1 MPISS
6 VIKFEGKPDDLVW
19 KSPIEDFN
27 TTSHLIVDE
36 THEALLVVN
45 GAAADLFGPGE
56 RTLSLPNIPILRSI
70 VNIPTGGE
78 TPFPCKVFYINKVH
92 QMDILWG
99 TQGAIA
105 LEDPL
110 YDIFMHVMLH
120 GSLSLSVEDSRKFLV
135 KLVGFRGQ
143 FDADSLVAKFRGIIS
158 SHVKDCIS
166 KIMINGKLSYFMMNA
181 NLFEVSEVVKERLDE
196 IFADYGLNI
205 EFFNIETIEVPDKD
219 YAAVSEAKN
228 RRTGRII
235 EGYTWQ
241 EERQMMIAEKFA
253 ANEGTMGSVGGMMGG
268 AMGGIMMGGTIS
280 EIAKNALS
288 QDRVPTSPPP
298 KDVSGTNPP
307 MGGNAEGPS
316 IRDMLGG
323 TKPSGQTPDAP
334 KPQADPLGGG
344 LGGVMPFDVE
354 PADVPSPAPAPAGGA
369 KFCPECGAPTT
380 PGAKFCPECGARLAR
395 VCPNCGAPIEGTPKF
410 CSECGTKLN

>member
-6 VIKFEGKPDDLVW
+6 VIKFEGSPDDLVW

-36 THEALLVVN
+36 THVALLVVN

-78 TPFPCKVFYINKVH
+78 TPFPCKVFYVNMVH

-99 TQGAIA
+99 TQGPIT

-110 YDIFMHVMLH
+110 YDIFLHVMLR
-120 GSLSLSVEDSRKFLV
+120 GSLSLSVEDARKFLV
-135 KLVGFRGQ
+135 KLVGFRDRY
-143 FDADSLVAKFRGIIS
+143 DAQSLVAKFRGIIS
-158 SHVKDCIS
+158 SRVKDCIS
-166 KIMINGKLSYFMMNA
+166 RIMINGKLSYFIMNA
-181 NLFEVSEVVKERLDE
+181 NLLEVSNVVKERLDE
-196 IFADYGLNI
+196 IFADYGIRI
-205 EFFNIETIEVPDKD
+205 EFFNIESIEVPEQD

-241 EERQMMIAEKFA
+241 EERQMLIAEKFA
-253 ANEGTMGSVGGMMGG
+253 ANEGSVGAVGGMMGG

-280 EIAKNALS
+280 EIARGALS
-288 QDRVPTSPPP
+288 PERVPTEAPP
-298 KDVSGTNPP
+298 KDVSEVTPP
-307 MGGNAEGPS
+307 KGSNAGGSGNTGS
-316 IRDMLGG
+316 IRDILN
-323 TKPSGQTPDAP
+323 GQNRAAPTDAP
-334 KPQADPLGGG
+334 SA
-344 LGGVMPFDVE
+344 GGVAPFEVA
-354 PADVPSPAPAPAGGA
+354 PADVPADAPSASGGRFCPECGNAVAPNA
-369 KFCPECGAPTT
+369 KFCPECGT
-380 PGAKFCPECGARLAR
+380 RLGR
-395 VCPNCGAPIEGTPKF
+395 VCPGCGTPIEGSPKF
-410 CSECGTKLN
+410 CAQCGTKL

>member
-6 VIKFEGKPDDLVW
+6 VIKFEGSPDDLIW

-36 THEALLVVN
+36 THVALLVVN

-78 TPFPCKVFYINKVH
+78 TPFPCKVFYVNTVH

-99 TQGAIA
+99 TQGPIT

-110 YDIFMHVMLH
+110 YDIFLHVMLR
-120 GSLSLSVEDSRKFLV
+120 GSLSLSVEDARKFLV
-135 KLVGFRGQ
+135 KLVGFRDRY
-143 FDADSLVAKFRGIIS
+143 DAQSLVAKFRGIIS
-158 SHVKDCIS
+158 SHVKDCVS
-166 KIMINGKLSYFMMNA
+166 RIMINGKLSYFIMNA
-181 NLFEVSEVVKERLDE
+181 NLFEVSNVVKEQLDE
-196 IFADYGLNI
+196 IFADYGMRI
-205 EFFNIETIEVPDKD
+205 EFFNIESIEVPEQD

-241 EERQMMIAEKFA
+241 EERQMLIAEKFA
-253 ANEGTMGSVGGMMGG
+253 ANEGSVGAVGGMMGG

-280 EIAKNALS
+280 EIARSALS
-288 QDRVPTSPPP
+288 PERVPTEAPP
-298 KDVSGTNPP
+298 KDTSGAKPP
-307 MGGNAEGPS
+307 LGSNAGGSGNGSE
-316 IRDMLGG
+316 IRDILN
-323 TKPSGQTPDAP
+323 GQKRA
-334 KPQADPLGGG
+334 
-344 LGGVMPFDVE
+344 V
-354 PADVPSPAPAPAGGA
+354 PADVPSAGGVAPFEVAPADAPTDAPSASGGRFCPECGNAVAPDA
-369 KFCPECGAPTT
+369 KFCPECGT
-380 PGAKFCPECGARLAR
+380 RLSR
-395 VCPNCGAPIEGTPKF
+395 VCPGCGTPIEGSPKF
-410 CSECGTKLN
+410 CAQCGTKL

>member
-6 VIKFEGKPDDLVW
+6 VIKFEGSPDDLVW

-36 THEALLVVN
+36 THVALLVVN

-78 TPFPCKVFYINKVH
+78 TPFPCKVFYVNMVH

-99 TQGAIA
+99 TQGPIT

-110 YDIFMHVMLH
+110 YDIFLHVMLR
-120 GSLSLSVEDSRKFLV
+120 GSLSLSVEDARKFLV
-135 KLVGFRGQ
+135 KLVGFRDRY
-143 FDADSLVAKFRGIIS
+143 DAQSLVAKFRGIIS

-166 KIMINGKLSYFMMNA
+166 RIMINGKLSYFIMNA
-181 NLFEVSEVVKERLDE
+181 NLFEVSNVVKERLDE
-196 IFADYGLNI
+196 IFSDYGIRI
-205 EFFNIETIEVPDKD
+205 EFFNIESIEVPEQD

-241 EERQMMIAEKFA
+241 EERQMLIAEKFA
-253 ANEGTMGSVGGMMGG
+253 ANEGSVGAVGGMMGG

-280 EIAKNALS
+280 EIARGALS
-288 QDRVPTSPPP
+288 PERVPTEAPP
-298 KDVSGTNPP
+298 KDVSEVTPP
-307 MGGNAEGPS
+307 KGANAGGNGNTGS
-316 IRDMLGG
+316 IRDILN
-323 TKPSGQTPDAP
+323 GQNRAAPADAP
-334 KPQADPLGGG
+334 SA
-344 LGGVMPFDVE
+344 GGVAPFEVA
-354 PADVPSPAPAPAGGA
+354 PADVPADAPSASGGRFCPECGNAVAPNA
-369 KFCPECGAPTT
+369 KFCPECGT
-380 PGAKFCPECGARLAR
+380 RLGR
-395 VCPNCGAPIEGTPKF
+395 VCPGCGTPIEGSPKF
-410 CSECGTKLN
+410 CAQCGTKL

>member
-6 VIKFEGKPDDLVW
+6 VIKFEGSPDDLVW

-36 THEALLVVN
+36 THVALLVVN

-78 TPFPCKVFYINKVH
+78 TPFPCKVFYVNMVH

-99 TQGAIA
+99 TQGPIT

-110 YDIFMHVMLH
+110 YDIFLHVMLR
-120 GSLSLSVEDSRKFLV
+120 GSLSLSVEDARKFLV
-135 KLVGFRGQ
+135 KLVGFRDRY
-143 FDADSLVAKFRGIIS
+143 DAQSLVAKFRGIIS

-166 KIMINGKLSYFMMNA
+166 RIMINGKLSYFIMNA
-181 NLFEVSEVVKERLDE
+181 NLFEVSNVVKERLDE
-196 IFADYGLNI
+196 IFSDYGIRI
-205 EFFNIETIEVPDKD
+205 EFFNIESIEVPEQD

-241 EERQMMIAEKFA
+241 EERQMLIAEKFA
-253 ANEGTMGSVGGMMGG
+253 ANEGSVGAVGGMMGG

-280 EIAKNALS
+280 EIARGALS
-288 QDRVPTSPPP
+288 PERVPTEAPP
-298 KDVSGTNPP
+298 KDVSEVTPP
-307 MGGNAEGPS
+307 KGANAGGNGNTGS
-316 IRDMLGG
+316 IRDILN
-323 TKPSGQTPDAP
+323 GQNRAAPTDAP
-334 KPQADPLGGG
+334 SA
-344 LGGVMPFDVE
+344 GGVAPFEVA
-354 PADVPSPAPAPAGGA
+354 PADVPADAPSASGGRFCPECGNAVAPNA
-369 KFCPECGAPTT
+369 KFCPECGT
-380 PGAKFCPECGARLAR
+380 RLGR
-395 VCPNCGAPIEGTPKF
+395 VCPGCGTPIEGSPKF
-410 CSECGTKLN
+410 CAQCGTKL

>member
-6 VIKFEGKPDDLVW
+6 VIKFEGSPDDLVW

-36 THEALLVVN
+36 THVALLVVN

-78 TPFPCKVFYINKVH
+78 TPFPCKVFYVNMVH

-99 TQGAIA
+99 TQGPIT

-110 YDIFMHVMLH
+110 YDIFLHVMLR
-120 GSLSLSVEDSRKFLV
+120 GSLSLSVEDARKFLV
-135 KLVGFRGQ
+135 KLVGFRDRY
-143 FDADSLVAKFRGIIS
+143 DAQSLVAKFRGIIS

-166 KIMINGKLSYFMMNA
+166 RIMINGKLSYFIMNA
-181 NLFEVSEVVKERLDE
+181 NLFEVSNVVKERLDE
-196 IFADYGLNI
+196 IFSDYGIRI
-205 EFFNIETIEVPDKD
+205 EFFNIESIEVPEQD

-241 EERQMMIAEKFA
+241 EERQMLIAEKFA
-253 ANEGTMGSVGGMMGG
+253 ANEGSMGAVGGMMGG

-280 EIAKNALS
+280 EIARGALS
-288 QDRVPTSPPP
+288 PERVPTEAPP
-298 KDVSGTNPP
+298 KDVSEVTPP
-307 MGGNAEGPS
+307 KGSNAGGSGNTGS
-316 IRDMLGG
+316 IRDILN
-323 TKPSGQTPDAP
+323 GQNRAAPTDAP
-334 KPQADPLGGG
+334 SA
-344 LGGVMPFDVE
+344 GGVAPFEVA
-354 PADVPSPAPAPAGGA
+354 PADVPADAPSASGGRFCPECGNAVAPNA
-369 KFCPECGAPTT
+369 KFCPECGT
-380 PGAKFCPECGARLAR
+380 RLGR
-395 VCPNCGAPIEGTPKF
+395 VCPGCGTPIEGSPKF
-410 CSECGTKLN
+410 CAQCGTKL

>member
-6 VIKFEGKPDDLVW
+6 VIKFEGSPDDLVW

-36 THEALLVVN
+36 THVALLVVN

-78 TPFPCKVFYINKVH
+78 TPFPCKVFYVNMVH

-99 TQGAIA
+99 TQGPIA

-110 YDIFMHVMLH
+110 YDIFLHVMLR
-120 GSLSLSVEDSRKFLV
+120 GSLSLSVEDARKFLV
-135 KLVGFRGQ
+135 KLVGFRDRY
-143 FDADSLVAKFRGIIS
+143 DAQSLVAKFRGIIS

-166 KIMINGKLSYFMMNA
+166 RIMINGKLSYFIMNA
-181 NLFEVSEVVKERLDE
+181 NLLEVSNVVKERLDE
-196 IFADYGLNI
+196 IFADYGMRI
-205 EFFNIETIEVPDKD
+205 EFFNIESIEVPEQD

-241 EERQMMIAEKFA
+241 EERQMLIAEKFA
-253 ANEGTMGSVGGMMGG
+253 ANEGSMGAVGGMMGG

-280 EIAKNALS
+280 EIARGALS
-288 QDRVPTSPPP
+288 PERVPTEAPP
-298 KDVSGTNPP
+298 KDVSGVTPP
-307 MGGNAEGPS
+307 KGANAGGGGNTGS
-316 IRDMLGG
+316 IRDILN
-323 TKPSGQTPDAP
+323 GQNRAAPVDAP
-334 KPQADPLGGG
+334 SA
-344 LGGVMPFDVE
+344 GGVAPFEVA
-354 PADVPSPAPAPAGGA
+354 PADAPADAPSASGGRFCPECGNAVAPNA
-369 KFCPECGAPTT
+369 KFCPECGT
-380 PGAKFCPECGARLAR
+380 RLGR
-395 VCPNCGAPIEGTPKF
+395 VCPGCGTPIEGSPKF
-410 CSECGTKLN
+410 CAQCGTKL

>member
-6 VIKFEGKPDDLVW
+6 VIKFEGSPDDLVW

-36 THEALLVVN
+36 THVALLVVN

-78 TPFPCKVFYINKVH
+78 TPFPCKVFYVNMVH

-99 TQGAIA
+99 TQGPIA

-110 YDIFMHVMLH
+110 YDIFLHVMLR
-120 GSLSLSVEDSRKFLV
+120 GSLSLSVEDARKFLV
-135 KLVGFRGQ
+135 KLVGFRDRY
-143 FDADSLVAKFRGIIS
+143 DAQSLVAKFRGIIS

-166 KIMINGKLSYFMMNA
+166 RIMINGKLSYFIMNA
-181 NLFEVSEVVKERLDE
+181 NLLEVSNVVKERLDE
-196 IFADYGLNI
+196 IFADYGMRI
-205 EFFNIETIEVPDKD
+205 EFFNIESIEVPEQD

-241 EERQMMIAEKFA
+241 EERQMLIAEKFA
-253 ANEGTMGSVGGMMGG
+253 ANEGSMGAVGGMMGG

-280 EIAKNALS
+280 EIARGALS
-288 QDRVPTSPPP
+288 PERVPTEAPP
-298 KDVSGTNPP
+298 KDVSGVTPP
-307 MGGNAEGPS
+307 KGANAGGGGNTGS
-316 IRDMLGG
+316 IRDILN
-323 TKPSGQTPDAP
+323 GQNRATPVDAP
-334 KPQADPLGGG
+334 SA
-344 LGGVMPFDVE
+344 GGVAPFEVA
-354 PADVPSPAPAPAGGA
+354 PADAPADAPSASGGRFCPECGNAVAPNA
-369 KFCPECGAPTT
+369 KFCPECGT
-380 PGAKFCPECGARLAR
+380 RLGR
-395 VCPNCGAPIEGTPKF
+395 VCPGCGTPIEGSPKF
-410 CSECGTKLN
+410 CAQCGTKL

>member
-6 VIKFEGKPDDLVW
+6 VIKFEGSPDDLVW

-36 THEALLVVN
+36 THVALLVVN

-78 TPFPCKVFYINKVH
+78 TPFPCKVFYVNMVH

-99 TQGAIA
+99 TQGPIT

-110 YDIFMHVMLH
+110 YDIFLHVMLR
-120 GSLSLSVEDSRKFLV
+120 GSLSLSVEDARKFLV
-135 KLVGFRGQ
+135 KLVGFRDRY
-143 FDADSLVAKFRGIIS
+143 DAQSLVAKFRGIIS

-166 KIMINGKLSYFMMNA
+166 RIMINGKLSYFIMNA
-181 NLFEVSEVVKERLDE
+181 NLLEVSNVVKERLDE
-196 IFADYGLNI
+196 IFSDYGIRI
-205 EFFNIETIEVPDKD
+205 EFFNIESIEVPEQD

-241 EERQMMIAEKFA
+241 EERQMLIAEKFA
-253 ANEGTMGSVGGMMGG
+253 ANEGSVGAVGGMMGG

-280 EIAKNALS
+280 EIARGALS
-288 QDRVPTSPPP
+288 PERVPTEAPP
-298 KDVSGTNPP
+298 KDVSEVTPP
-307 MGGNAEGPS
+307 KGANAGGSGNTGS
-316 IRDMLGG
+316 IRDILN
-323 TKPSGQTPDAP
+323 GQNRAAPTDAP
-334 KPQADPLGGG
+334 SA
-344 LGGVMPFDVE
+344 GGVAPFEVA
-354 PADVPSPAPAPAGGA
+354 PADVPADAPSASGGRFCPECGNAVAPNA
-369 KFCPECGAPTT
+369 KFCPECGT
-380 PGAKFCPECGARLAR
+380 RLGR
-395 VCPNCGAPIEGTPKF
+395 VCPGCGTPIEGSPKF
-410 CSECGTKLN
+410 CAQCGTKL

>member
-6 VIKFEGKPDDLVW
+6 VIKFEGSPDDLVW

-36 THEALLVVN
+36 THVALLVVN

-78 TPFPCKVFYINKVH
+78 TPFPCKVFYVNMVH

-99 TQGAIA
+99 TQGPIT

-110 YDIFMHVMLH
+110 YDIFLHVMLR
-120 GSLSLSVEDSRKFLV
+120 GSLSLSVEDARKFLV
-135 KLVGFRGQ
+135 KLVGFRDRY
-143 FDADSLVAKFRGIIS
+143 DAQSLVAKFRGIIS
-158 SHVKDCIS
+158 SRVKDCIS
-166 KIMINGKLSYFMMNA
+166 RIMINGKLSYFIMNA
-181 NLFEVSEVVKERLDE
+181 NLLEVSNVVKERLDE
-196 IFADYGLNI
+196 IFSDYGIRI
-205 EFFNIETIEVPDKD
+205 EFFNIESIEVPEQD

-241 EERQMMIAEKFA
+241 EERQMLIAEKFA
-253 ANEGTMGSVGGMMGG
+253 ANEGSVGAVGGMMGG

-280 EIAKNALS
+280 EIARGALS
-288 QDRVPTSPPP
+288 PERVPTEAPP
-298 KDVSGTNPP
+298 KDVSEVTPP
-307 MGGNAEGPS
+307 KGANAGGNGNTGS
-316 IRDMLGG
+316 IRDILN
-323 TKPSGQTPDAP
+323 GQSHAAPADAP
-334 KPQADPLGGG
+334 SA
-344 LGGVMPFDVE
+344 GGVAPFEVA
-354 PADVPSPAPAPAGGA
+354 PADVPADAPSASGGRFCPECGNAVAPNA
-369 KFCPECGAPTT
+369 KFCPECGT
-380 PGAKFCPECGARLAR
+380 RLGR
-395 VCPNCGAPIEGTPKF
+395 VCPGCGTPIEGSPKF
-410 CSECGTKLN
+410 CAQCGTKL

>member
-6 VIKFEGKPDDLVW
+6 VIKFEGSPDDLVW

-36 THEALLVVN
+36 THVALLVVN

-78 TPFPCKVFYINKVH
+78 TPFPCKVFYVNMVH

-99 TQGAIA
+99 TQGPIT

-110 YDIFMHVMLH
+110 YDIFLHVMLR
-120 GSLSLSVEDSRKFLV
+120 GSLSLSVEDARKFLV
-135 KLVGFRGQ
+135 KLVGFRDRY
-143 FDADSLVAKFRGIIS
+143 DAQSLVAKFRGIIS

-166 KIMINGKLSYFMMNA
+166 RIMINGKLSYFIMNA
-181 NLFEVSEVVKERLDE
+181 NLFEVSNVVKERLDE
-196 IFADYGLNI
+196 IFSDYGIRI
-205 EFFNIETIEVPDKD
+205 EFFNIESIEVPEQD

-241 EERQMMIAEKFA
+241 EERQMLIAEKFA
-253 ANEGTMGSVGGMMGG
+253 ANEGSVGAVGGMMGG

-280 EIAKNALS
+280 EIARGALS
-288 QDRVPTSPPP
+288 PERVPTEAPP
-298 KDVSGTNPP
+298 KDVSEVTPP
-307 MGGNAEGPS
+307 KGANAGGSGNTGS
-316 IRDMLGG
+316 IRDILN
-323 TKPSGQTPDAP
+323 GQNRAAPTDAP
-334 KPQADPLGGG
+334 SA
-344 LGGVMPFDVE
+344 GGVAPFEVA
-354 PADVPSPAPAPAGGA
+354 PADVPADAPSASGGRFCPECGNAVAPNA
-369 KFCPECGAPTT
+369 KFCPECGT
-380 PGAKFCPECGARLAR
+380 RLGR
-395 VCPNCGAPIEGTPKF
+395 VCPGCGTPIEGSPKF
-410 CSECGTKLN
+410 CAQCGTKL

>member
-6 VIKFEGKPDDLVW
+6 VIKFEGSPDDLVW

-36 THEALLVVN
+36 THVALLVVN

-78 TPFPCKVFYINKVH
+78 TPFPCKVFYVNMVH

-99 TQGAIA
+99 TQGPIT

-110 YDIFMHVMLH
+110 YDIFLHVMLR
-120 GSLSLSVEDSRKFLV
+120 GSLSLSVEDARKFLV
-135 KLVGFRGQ
+135 KLVGFRDRY
-143 FDADSLVAKFRGIIS
+143 DAQSLVAKFRGIIS
-158 SHVKDCIS
+158 SRVKDCIS
-166 KIMINGKLSYFMMNA
+166 RIMINGKLSYFIMNA
-181 NLFEVSEVVKERLDE
+181 NLLEVSNVVKERLDE
-196 IFADYGLNI
+196 IFADYGIRI
-205 EFFNIETIEVPDKD
+205 EFFNIESIEVPEQD

-241 EERQMMIAEKFA
+241 EERQMLIAEKFA
-253 ANEGTMGSVGGMMGG
+253 ANEGSVGAVGGMMGG

-280 EIAKNALS
+280 EIARGALS
-288 QDRVPTSPPP
+288 PERVPTEAPP
-298 KDVSGTNPP
+298 KDVSEVTPP
-307 MGGNAEGPS
+307 KGANAGGNGNTGS
-316 IRDMLGG
+316 IRDILN
-323 TKPSGQTPDAP
+323 GQNRAAPVDAP
-334 KPQADPLGGG
+334 SA
-344 LGGVMPFDVE
+344 GGVAPFEVA
-354 PADVPSPAPAPAGGA
+354 PADVPADAPSASGGRFCPECGNAVAPNA
-369 KFCPECGAPTT
+369 KFCPECGT
-380 PGAKFCPECGARLAR
+380 RLVR
-395 VCPNCGAPIEGTPKF
+395 VCPGCGTPIEGSPKF
-410 CSECGTKLN
+410 CAQCGTKL